1 MPRLGPWRIP
11 RWALAAPA
19 AVVVLSAALVWRST
33 GLEPGCRARLGEVQA
48 ALAASNGELSRAP
61 GASVPEQCAIYSR
74 RVELLGQ
81 AASLDRLCGSGL
93 LGKAELWRSVD
104 AEQRAYE
111 HLVAQ
116 TCPATG

>member
-1 MPRLGPWRIP
+1 MPRLVSWRIP
-11 RWALAAPA
+11 RGALAAA
-19 AVVVLSAALVWRST
+19 AATVVLSAGLIWRSV
-33 GLEPGCRARLGEVQA
+33 GLEPGCRSRLGEVQA
-48 ALAASNGELSRAP
+48 ALAASNGELSRAS

-74 RVELLGQ
+74 RADLLGH

-93 LGKAELWRSVD
+93 LAKAELWRSVD

-116 TCPATG
+116 TCPAAG